1 MVVHRLAKKKYAHDP
16 LGGAGALLVGG
27 RWHPKGVRIVYCAQ
41 TLSLASLEFFVH
53 FEGLYKAI
61 ELVAIEIEL
70 PDSLVG
76 DLPAASLP
84 SNWDQTPPAAAT
96 ADIGSEW
103 LQNCRS
109 AALRVPSV
117 LTRGEFNVLINPAHA
132 DFKVVRVA
140 SLADYKYDTRMW
152 KA

>member
-27 RWHPKGVRIVYCAQ
+27 RWHHKGLRVVYCAQ

-53 FEGLYKAI
+53 FEVLHKAI
-61 ELVAIEIEL
+61 ELLAIRIEL
-70 PDSLVG
+70 PDAIVG
-76 DLPAASLP
+76 DFPTASLP
-84 SNWDQTPPAAAT
+84 SNWDETPPGAAT
-96 ADIGSEW
+96 ADLGSEW
-103 LQNCRS
+103 LKSSRS

-132 DFKVVRVA
+132 DFKLVRVA
-140 SLADYKYDTRMW
+140 ALAGYKYDTRMW

>member
-27 RWHPKGVRIVYCAQ
+27 RWHHKGLRIVYCAQ

-53 FEGLYKAI
+53 FEVLHKAI
-61 ELVAIEIEL
+61 GLVAIGIEL
-70 PDSLVG
+70 PDPLVE

-84 SNWDQTPPAAAT
+84 ADWDATPPTAAT
-96 ADIGSEW
+96 AEIGTEW
-103 LQNCRS
+103 IKSGRS
-109 AALRVPSV
+109 TALRVPSV

-132 DFKVVRVA
+132 DFKRVHVA